1 MSVRTRDWNFDIT
14 STLSCLQKDSPNET
28 VGMSGETPKLRNTKT
43 QSLVGCNTE
52 EFTARVVA
60 IETFF
65 MSEIYELKPKFRITK
80 TEGLL

>member
-1 MSVRTRDWNFDIT
+1 
-14 STLSCLQKDSPNET
+14 
-28 VGMSGETPKLRNTKT
+28 MSGETPKLRNTKT

-80 TEGLL
+80 TDGLL